1 MCTWVAVVEAT
12 TVVCS
17 RGHRG
22 TLAYTRGVGVIA
34 RDGEHE
40 VEIQRSRFRCVVA
53 RVEDLDAARAV
64 IARVRKE
71 GPDAT
76 HHCTA
81 LRIGDP
87 EDGGQV
93 ARSNDDGEPAGT
105 AGAPMLE
112 VLTRRDLTDVV
123 AVVSR
128 WFGGTKLGAGGLIRA
143 YSGVLAET
151 LDVVGRL
158 RRVRYHE
165 MMLSVPHDRAGRL
178 ENDLRNSPYLL
189 REVDYGADVTL
200 TVAVADIAPFEDW
213 LAEHSGGNVEAVY
226 TGPCDLYQP

>member
-1 MCTWVAVVEAT
+1 M
-12 TVVCS
+12 
-17 RGHRG
+17 
-22 TLAYTRGVGVIA
+22 GVIA
-34 RDGEHE
+34 RGGEHE
-40 VEIQRSRFRCVVA
+40 VEIQRSLFRCALA
-53 RVEDLDAARAV
+53 RVEDVEDARTF
-64 IARVRKE
+64 IARVRKA

-87 EDGGQV
+87 DSGALV

-112 VLTRRDLTDVV
+112 VLTRRELTDVV

-158 RRVRYHE
+158 RRVRHHE
-165 MMLSVPHDRAGRL
+165 LMVSVPHDRAGRL
-178 ENDLRNSPYLL
+178 ENDLRHSPFRL
-189 REVDYGADVTL
+189 RDVDYGVDVTL
-200 TVAVADIAPFEDW
+200 TVAVAEVAPFEEW
-213 LAEHSGGNVEAVY
+213 LAEHSGGGAAAVY
-226 TGPCDLYQP
+226 IGPRDLYLP

>member
-1 MCTWVAVVEAT
+1 M
-12 TVVCS
+12 
-17 RGHRG
+17 
-22 TLAYTRGVGVIA
+22 GVIA

-53 RVEDLDAARAV
+53 RIDDVDEATAL

-71 GPDAT
+71 GPDAN

-81 LRIGDP
+81 MRIGDP
-87 EDGGQV
+87 ETGRLI
-93 ARSNDDGEPAGT
+93 ARSNDDGEPGGT

-112 VLTRRDLTDVV
+112 VLTRRDVTDVV

-151 LDVVGRL
+151 LDLVGRL
-158 RRVRYHE
+158 RRVRHRE
-165 MMLSVPHDRAGRL
+165 LMLSVPHDRAGRV
-178 ENDLRNSPYLL
+178 ENDLRNSPYVL
-189 REVDYGADVTL
+189 RDIDYGADVTF
-200 TVAVADIAPFEDW
+200 TVAVTDVAPFEDW
-213 LAEHSGGNVEAVY
+213 LAERSAGEIEAVDA
-226 TGPCDLYQP
+226 GPCDLYLP